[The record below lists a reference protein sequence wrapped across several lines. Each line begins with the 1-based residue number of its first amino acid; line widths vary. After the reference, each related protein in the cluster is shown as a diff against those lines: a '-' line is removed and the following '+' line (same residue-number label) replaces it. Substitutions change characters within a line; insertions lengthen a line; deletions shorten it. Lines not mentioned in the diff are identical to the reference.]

1 MTGWEV
7 YKIIATVV
15 GRKSSRQARGRHEP
29 VEAQAGTRELARPS
43 TGSGQG
49 LSEQRGEW
57 ERDRCSLQLF
67 QLEFHLIEQP
77 RLALIALTVELTP
90 YPIDRPMDG

>member
-57 ERDRCSLQLF
+57 ERDRCSI

-77 RLALIALTVELTP
+77 RLALTAPTVEVTP
-90 YPIDRPMDG
+90 YPIDRPGDK